1 MYGAI
6 LGDIISLR
14 HKRDESGRCYLVE
27 PKVKFT
33 DYTVSMIALAD
44 ALTSADSDDM
54 HQLEE
59 KIRQSLTRW
68 SKEYPY
74 VNYGA
79 VARASIIPYIYND
92 HDRIEKVAELS
103 SIITNGDFESF
114 VNSYFATLAVFYGMR
129 SSGKNGARNSF
140 ESETGFEMSEL
151 IGQKNVVAEA
161 MDAFLNSTDVRSAI
175 ENAIARGGDISVRA
189 IIAGSI
195 AEGFYGMS
203 YSEKE
208 MCNRLLP
215 ENMLE
220 VLDRFDKVS
229 RRNFIKFAD
238 TEEDLTD
245 ELIENAIRRFN
256 KHGSN
261 ENRKRLMNQIYY
273 GMRAGGNLRIP
284 LVVPNRQ
291 KVFDKGELTDDV
303 EYLTH
308 QTADGK
314 TYVAAYTGDSPEMCE
329 KYSDIYLG
337 SIESVFSE
345 MVGDNVEANGIILNP
360 DDKDLTFTLDREVIK
375 DILNR
380 TPPENKMFFFDG
392 NIEAL
397 NTDAIVSSDCED
409 FKHFSF
415 ENVDNVVAAHF
426 MTKKPRHIIYTPLMF
441 YDGDDETV
449 IFYCYYS
456 CLELAKK
463 YHLESVAFPS
473 CFTSPLLNKAIS
485 NWFEAT
491 KDYGMTV
498 IVASGDDEDINDG
511 KERHFFAVHF
521 NNEPETDNNFVDK
534 AKSEAY
540 RNLVER
546 AKNQY
551 PEYRSDIKPTDADKQ
566 RTRDFAATFDSKQ
579 DFWEALRAK
588 GLKWT
593 ITTKDNTT
601 DMWARNALSK
611 AIACGFDPN
620 KDVNLFAPTING
632 VNICNEIN
640 LYTYW
645 QGFGYAEKTP
655 KIKYLLV
662 AQDFGNF
669 FNASP
674 DYYAQIE
681 KMNETGEWIPAYEE
695 VPEGLGTNDNL
706 FRLFKVL
713 DRDLLKLN
721 DDVFFTNFCLGYRFG
736 KETGGMTK
744 ELMMRDADLFRE
756 LCEILEPENILCLG
770 RITSE
775 CVYETLT
782 DEPFKKVFGDAKNY
796 NDFLDNHL
804 KIVIPYSN
812 GKTANFYPL
821 AHCGFLGTQNRNRDY
836 DLPEIKADILFKQR
850 QDWQKIIE

>member
-6 LGDIISLR
+6 LGDIISFR

-44 ALTSADSDDM
+44 ALTSDDSDDM
-54 HQLEE
+54 NQLEE

-68 SKEYPY
+68 GKEYPY

-79 VARASIIPYIYND
+79 LARASIIPYIYND
-92 HDRIEKVAELS
+92 RARIEEVAQLS
-103 SIITNGDFESF
+103 TVITHSDFDNF
-114 VNSYFATLAVFYGMR
+114 VNSQFATLAVFYGMR
-129 SSGKNGARNSF
+129 SSGKNGARNNF
-140 ESETGFEMSEL
+140 ESEIGFEMSAL
-151 IGQKNVVAEA
+151 IDQKNIVAEA
-161 MDAFLNSTDVRSAI
+161 MEAFLNSTDVRSAI

-195 AEGFYGMS
+195 AEGFYGVS

-215 ENMLE
+215 ESMLE
-220 VLDRFDKVS
+220 VLDRFDKFS
-229 RRNFIKFAD
+229 RRNFLKVPYS
-238 TEEDLTD
+238 EEDLTD

-261 ENRKRLMNQIYY
+261 ENRSRLMNQICY

-284 LVVPNRQ
+284 LVVPDKQ
-291 KVFDKGELTDDV
+291 KVFDEGKLTDDV

-308 QTADGK
+308 QTANGK
-314 TYVAAYTGDSPEMCE
+314 TYVVAYTSDSPELSE
-329 KYSDIYLG
+329 KYPDIYLG
-337 SIESVFSE
+337 TIEDVFNE
-345 MVGDNVEANGIILNP
+345 MLGDEVEESGIILNP
-360 DDKDLTFTLDREVIK
+360 DDKDLTFTLDKEVIK

-380 TPPENKMFFFDG
+380 IPPENKMFFFDG
-392 NIEAL
+392 SIEEL
-397 NTDAIVSSDCED
+397 NTDAIISSDFEN
-409 FKHFSF
+409 FRYLSF
-415 ENVDNVVAAHF
+415 ENADDVVAAHF

-441 YDGDDETV
+441 YDGDDENV
-449 IFYCYYS
+449 ILNCYYS

-463 YHLESVAFPS
+463 YHLVSVAFPS
-473 CFTSPLLNKAIS
+473 YFISPLLNEAIS
-485 NWFEAT
+485 NWFDAN
-491 KDYGMTV
+491 KDYGITV
-498 IVASGDDEDINDG
+498 IVASGDDGDINDD
-511 KERHFFAVHF
+511 KERNFFAVHF
-521 NNEPETDNNFVDK
+521 RNDESSVAYEKEETMTEEHFMDK
-534 AKSEAY
+534 EKSEAY
-540 RNLVER
+540 KSLVER
-546 AKNQY
+546 AKKQY
-551 PEYRSDIKPTDADKQ
+551 PEYRDDIKPTEDDKQ
-566 RTRDFAATFDSKQ
+566 KTREFAATFADREKFL
-579 DFWEALRAK
+579 DALKFKGIRWNECVTDNGINVMRAK
-588 GLKWT
+588 
-593 ITTKDNTT
+593 
-601 DMWARNALSK
+601 MALSK
-611 AIACGFDPN
+611 AIASGFDPN
-620 KDVNLFAPTING
+620 TEVNLFAPTING

-645 QGFGYAEKTP
+645 QGFSYAEKTP
-655 KIKYLLV
+655 KIKYMLV

-796 NDFLDNHL
+796 NDFLDNPAGAL
-804 KIVIPYSN
+804 RISWYTKS
-812 GKTANFYPL
+812 KS
-821 AHCGFLGTQNRNRDY
+821 
-836 DLPEIKADILFKQR
+836 
-850 QDWQKIIE
+850 